1 MKKRTILINFT
12 KFLVLILVSL
22 IIFLLLPFLLRNL
35 LDQLFFVFGTPI
47 LSFLLLICLIIIFFT
62 IFYYVG
68 IQKQFFRPNKPLENV
83 FGKWRT
89 IITYFIFT
97 LWVLFM
103 IGFSPSAYW
112 FREYNFWIGVVLV
125 IVLALIA
132 IGVGVTRLY
141 SVTQTKL
148 SKFHLF
154 SFVSAIILLFIV
166 IFPYFQSSTI
176 TPIVYSDETIDFD
189 SNSDLIPLPS
199 KSSLQVF
206 LNGFNLISSEMI
218 VKKNIDY
225 NNHSSLDVYYL
236 PRENKSNPILIV
248 LYGGGWI
255 SGSKNII
262 PIVSVSKF
270 FALHGFTVFSINYRL
285 YPEVRFLQML
295 HDVRDAIVFAKNN
308 ANSFHADENRTFLF
322 GRSAGAQLALVAAYG
337 TNITLFKEECG
348 NYTYSELKITG
359 VASIY
364 GISEVSRMA
373 SRILGIKSEEDS
385 ILYDL
390 ASPISYIN
398 RSGLVPTFLA
408 AGTLDALVPVRN
420 SRILQKVLNENKNE
434 HMYVEIP
441 WANHAYDGMISSLAS
456 QVTLYYFL
464 NFFSHF
470 TQ

>member
-1 MKKRTILINFT
+1 MKKKTILTIIA
-12 KFLVLILVSL
+12 KFLSL
-22 IIFLLLPFLLRNL
+22 IIFCLVIFLLVPFLLRNL
-35 LDQLFFVFGTPI
+35 LDQLFYVFGVSI
-47 LSFLLLICLIIIFFT
+47 LSFLLTICLGILFFT

-68 IQKQFFRPNKPLENV
+68 VQRKFFKSNETLENI
-83 FGKWRT
+83 FRKWRT
-89 IITYFIFT
+89 TISYFILI
-97 LWVLFM
+97 LWGLFL

-112 FREYNFWIGVVLV
+112 LREYNFWIGVLLV
-125 IVLALIA
+125 ILLTLVA
-132 IGVGVTRLY
+132 IRISVTRLY
-141 SVTQTKL
+141 SVTLIKL
-148 SKFHLF
+148 SKFQRVTF
-154 SFVSAIILLFIV
+154 ISAIVLLFLV
-166 IFPYFQSSTI
+166 IFPYFQSNTI
-176 TPIVYSDETIDFD
+176 TPIVYSEETIDFNP
-189 SNSDLIPLPS
+189 NSDIIPLKS
-199 KSSLQVF
+199 KSSLEVF
-206 LNGFNLISSEMI
+206 LNGFNLISPEMVI
-218 VKKNIDY
+218 KKNIEY

-236 PRENKSNPILIV
+236 PKENKSNPILIV

-285 YPEVRFLQML
+285 FPQVYFLEML
-295 HDVRDAIVFAKNN
+295 HDVRDAVVFAKNN
-308 ANSFHADENRTFLF
+308 APMFQADENRTFLF
-322 GRSAGAQLALVAAYG
+322 GRSAGAQLALVAAHG
-337 TNITLFKEECG
+337 TNVTLFKEKCG
-348 NYTYSELKITG
+348 NYSYSDLQITG

-364 GISEVSRMA
+364 GISEVSSMA
-373 SRILGIKSEEDS
+373 SRILGIESGEDS

-420 SRILQKVLNENKNE
+420 SRILQRALNENKNE

-441 WANHAYDGMISSLAS
+441 WANHAYDGMISSMAS

-470 TQ
+470 T